1 MGAPIDMSL
10 YFTKE
15 EAEAVIQRLVTEYFE
30 KNPVKPGAT
39 AEQVQQIEQ
48 NKTDIGSLKEETGS
62 LKEELVNIYDNGVG
76 NDSIN
81 SEMVDFVSISNPNL
95 FIDGLNNVTIETRQG
110 DICKIQI
117 EYNKNITIINPEGSI
132 NEIFVPIAF
141 ESDTGYSF
149 AFETK
154 NASGIKL
161 FDSNKAPIYTFEKS
175 SEYKNITFSGGYIV
189 FIVQGYVTASV
200 QCIIRKGKKTFS
212 QGTINKEKAKYQVEN
227 DDITEKILLKK
238 INGSHWYDSSLL
250 VSSADIMELSNPEN
264 IASYAFEPDG
274 SFSIVA
280 KDGKPLYVDFPVYLT
295 GGYNNLYRLEWDAT
309 GQDQVRILN
318 DKKEGM
324 AAFDNPNG
332 YKNFGTNW
340 GKNLYIRIFTNQ
352 PGKTIVVKK
361 LKVYRKKYDDSYDV
375 RDGYVIKGV
384 VAGLE
389 KELRLLPQATS
400 NYYRDKTITFLGDSL
415 TAKSSGSAY
424 AVATAMTLGFK
435 AMYNCGIGG
444 TKIQCDAEYTHKQNT
459 APSDITK
466 AAMCMDYRINQ
477 IPDDTDYLIIFGGT
491 NDQDSIEKFDI
502 NNHDEH
508 TFVGAYNL
516 MLSKIYYK
524 FGCPAYYPD
533 VDYTGVKVAQKQK
546 DIQII
551 LLTPPHTGAD
561 NHVDKQKHIGDMVK
575 DIGAHMGLNVL
586 DVFLCGQLNE
596 FNKSLSYSDLN
607 LDNTHFTEREHYII
621 ARNLIGLLR
630 TIEPIDIPKI
640 TRTTDFQNI
649 ELIN

>member
-1 MGAPIDMSL
+1 MADKPVTREEKYLAYLTGDYKGELPKPITRKEKYL
-10 YFTKE
+10 YELCLKGIGGEISPE
-15 EAEAVIQRLVTEYFE
+15 EIKNAVNEYLE

-39 AEQVQQIEQ
+39 TEQAQQIEQ
-48 NKTDIGSLKEETGS
+48 NKTDIGSLKED
-62 LKEELVNIYDNGVG
+62 LVNIYDNGVG

-117 EYNKNITIINPEGSI
+117 EYNKNITIINSEGSI

-161 FDSNKAPIYTFEKS
+161 FDSNKIPIYTFEKS

-189 FIVQGYVTASV
+189 FVVQGHVTASV

-250 VSSADIMELSNPEN
+250 VSSADIMELPNPEN

-280 KDGKPLYVDFPVYLT
+280 KDGKPLYVDFPVHLT

-332 YKNFGTNW
+332 YKNFGINW

-384 VAGLE
+384 VTGLE

-459 APSDITK
+459 APPWQFRRQ
-466 AAMCMDYRINQ
+466 CR
-477 IPDDTDYLIIFGGT
+477 L
-491 NDQDSIEKFDI
+491 
-502 NNHDEH
+502 
-508 TFVGAYNL
+508 
-516 MLSKIYYK
+516 
-524 FGCPAYYPD
+524 
-533 VDYTGVKVAQKQK
+533 
-546 DIQII
+546 
-551 LLTPPHTGAD
+551 
-561 NHVDKQKHIGDMVK
+561 
-575 DIGAHMGLNVL
+575 
-586 DVFLCGQLNE
+586 
-596 FNKSLSYSDLN
+596 
-607 LDNTHFTEREHYII
+607 
-621 ARNLIGLLR
+621 
-630 TIEPIDIPKI
+630 
-640 TRTTDFQNI
+640 
-649 ELIN
+649 